1 MKPKTFF
8 ITLICGMLF
17 LGYCT
22 ACFDSKKTETKKEE
36 PIVLTKEQEDL
47 LQSLEADGYITLKLM
62 DNEIWVED
70 FFWNTCKYDAKYNLG
85 LLSAVKCQEA
95 RGNDLYYCTI
105 ISNRSGKK
113 LAKWS
118 KAWGFEVY

>member
-1 MKPKTFF
+1 MKSKSLL
-8 ITLICGMLF
+8 IAIICGMLF
-17 LGYCT
+17 LAYCT
-22 ACFDSKKTETKKEE
+22 ACLDANKTETKKEQ
-36 PIVLTKEQEDL
+36 PIVLTQEQEDL
-47 LQSLEADGYITLKLM
+47 LQSLEADGYITLKIM
-62 DNEIWVED
+62 DNEVWVED

-85 LLSAVKCQEA
+85 LLSAVKCQQA